1 MKSGIRYLLVALL
14 LYSTSGT
21 FAQQKKDSTT
31 FGQDVKQAGK
41 STGKAVK
48 KAGKKVG
55 EVGAKGAAKIK
66 DKSLKEKGPHGET
79 IYIDKYQRKYYINKD
94 AKRIY
99 IK

>member
-1 MKSGIRYLLVALL
+1 MKTILRTVLIAVFITTANLAISQG
-14 LYSTSGT
+14 
-21 FAQQKKDSTT
+21 KKDTT
-31 FGQDVKQAGK
+31 TLGKDIKNAGK
-41 STGKAVK
+41 STGKVFK

-55 EVGAKGAAKIK
+55 EVGAKGAAKVK

-79 IYIDKYQRKYYINKD
+79 IYIDKNQRKYYVDKN